1 MTEDEERATQ
11 DRPYTPEQMRNAC
24 MQLIAAELTL
34 AGNPAIK
41 VPTFW
46 PGYDVIAQPPG
57 AEPQLISVKS
67 CMFKR
72 GEVFVSYLEGD
83 TFDWLAIIML
93 PGDGDP
99 KRRFFLIPRAVADA
113 KARHDKPTAT
123 TERYYRIDEIA
134 ELFAEFE
141 DNFILARE
149 EPRA

>member
-1 MTEDEERATQ
+1 
-11 DRPYTPEQMRNAC
+11 
-24 MQLIAAELTL
+24 
-34 AGNPAIK
+34 
-41 VPTFW
+41 
-46 PGYDVIAQPPG
+46 
-57 AEPQLISVKS
+57 
-67 CMFKR
+67 
-72 GEVFVSYLEGD
+72 
-83 TFDWLAIIML
+83 ML
-93 PGDGDP
+93 PGDGEP